1 MTIVKDLS
9 PITDL
14 GLDSN
19 ALYYQWK
26 EYVFTADIQ
35 FIEDVKLLHSHL
47 RLSKMGTEIGQ
58 YSRKGIIPN
67 EAMALS
73 PKIQKNQWQ
82 QLDVSLEQ
90 ALSYLKG
97 ETFSLDGKKGYAL
110 ICYQNEPLGWVN
122 HLGNR
127 FNNLYPKDWRI
138 RMRLD

>member
-1 MTIVKDLS
+1 
-9 PITDL
+9 
-14 GLDSN
+14 
-19 ALYYQWK
+19 
-26 EYVFTADIQ
+26 VFTADIQ
-35 FIEDVKLLHSHL
+35 LMEDVKLLHSHL

-58 YSRKGIIPN
+58 LSRKGLIPN

-82 QLDVSLEQ
+82 QLEVSLEQ
-90 ALSYLKG
+90 ALNYLKG
-97 ETFSLDGKKGYAL
+97 ETFSLEGTKGYAL